1 MLNDNDFKL
10 TLIKALESSANKD
23 FTFGTDS
30 MWEVIL
36 TLPSCNLY
44 IEETGLFTY
53 VQWNTYCSILH
64 IQVPI
69 DKQECFIKEKDNI
82 LVIAKSIYGKQ
93 GDNFLTDID
102 IGILIEHYEVIDFSS
117 ISLTE
122 VIDKAIADAE
132 LFMQQGKY
140 DSAFDRIHT
149 AFHGY
154 LRKLLDNKKVAY
166 EESDTLSQLYTKL
179 HTKINAEIG
188 SSAIADLIKTTL
200 RSASGIISSMNDLRN
215 RHSLSHPND
224 DLLDK
229 REAEMVIALIKTV
242 SDYINK
248 VI

>member
-10 TLIKALESSANKD
+10 TLIKALEGSANRD

-82 LVIAKSIYGKQ
+82 LGVAKSIYGKQ